1 MVVLALGLPEGIASA
16 ILIACAVWVLAYLTV
31 ERMPGRRRSDEQNV
45 GLYLIQLGVLGAIVV
60 FLTAW
65 IKGSF

>member
-1 MVVLALGLPEGIASA
+1 VVVLALGLPEGIASA